1 MADIVTNGKVV
12 SLAYTLR
19 LTNGDVIDQSS
30 ADDPLEYLHGAD
42 NIVPGLERELEGLA
56 VGAAKEIVVAPV
68 DGYGEYDAENVE
80 KVGKDELPPDFP
92 LQLDMIVAIEDDEG
106 FTEEARVIE
115 VSANTVTLD
124 FNHPLAGQTLN
135 FSVEVVGI
143 REATAEE
150 LEHGHPHGV
159 DFFDEDDFDDDDEFD
174 YDDEDDEDDEEE
186 APRKR

>member
-1 MADIVTNGKVV
+1 MHIE
-12 SLAYTLR
+12 
-19 LTNGDVIDQSS
+19 LT
-30 ADDPLEYLHGAD
+30 P
-42 NIVPGLERELEGLA
+42 
-56 VGAAKEIVVAPV
+56 
-68 DGYGEYDAENVE
+68 
-80 KVGKDELPPDFP
+80 
-92 LQLDMIVAIEDDEG
+92 
-106 FTEEARVIE
+106 EEARVIE